1 MEMAYNAKHDA
12 REAATTQDEEGVD
25 LQDKLKEIN
34 KKMDLR
40 KKQGLK
46 ELKKKL
52 SDIIS
57 DESLHASAR
66 GAQGAKLRPTI
77 GSNPKLLRW

>member
-1 MEMAYNAKHDA
+1 MEMSYNRKHDA
-12 REAATTQDEEGVD
+12 REAAMAEDEEGVD

-34 KKMDLR
+34 KKMDQK

-52 SDIIS
+52 NDIIS
-57 DESLHASAR
+57 DESLHASA
-66 GAQGAKLRPTI
+66 KLQ
-77 GSNPKLLRW
+77 KLYEENEITEFMQELINW

>member
-34 KKMDLR
+34 KKMDLK

-57 DESLHASAR
+57 DESLHASA
-66 GAQGAKLRPTI
+66 KLQ
-77 GSNPKLLRW
+77 KLYEENEITEFMQELIN